1 MYPYQSGG
9 SIVKQQILDVIKSAK
24 FTIDVCVYNNSDAD
38 IVSALKLARNKGLR
52 VRYITDKSTSNPALK
67 KFKLSDSIPWL

>member
-38 IVSALKLARNKGLR
+38 IVSALKLARNKDCEFGILR
-52 VRYITDKSTSNPALK
+52 IKAL
-67 KFKLSDSIPWL
+67 LILL